1 MAHGWAS
8 FLVVRKHHFGSSSAL
23 SHFFFCCTCI
33 VNLRLTSW
41 RQKCGSSP
49 SPKWGQDQGV
59 TISSAAPY
67 RSEAAPA
74 RQWLTL
80 RLRLDERFWN
90 CKAKWA
96 SDRQSFF
103 LSQRSLN
110 HNITPLLIAS
120 GTSKAMS
127 CGPSRCWMPS
137 RGASSQKNFMTL
149 SLIYNILEAKF
160 LFLSSDGSN
169 ADM

>member
-1 MAHGWAS
+1 MARPPSWLFANTILGVLPPWVTS
-8 FLVVRKHHFGSSSAL
+8 FLLHLYRKLKTHIL
-23 SHFFFCCTCI
+23 ETKMWFF
-33 VNLRLTSW
+33 
-41 RQKCGSSP
+41 P